1 MVLLKAMFIYILYTI
16 KIHDFS
22 MFVRDF
28 VDFSLSERVFKE
40 TWMAF
45 VFLKNIVRCYILRK
59 ADVFCVW
66 VKIYWQK

>member
-45 VFLKNIVRCYILRK
+45 GFLKILCG
-59 ADVFCVW
+59 V
-66 VKIYWQK
+66 IYSERRMFSACG

>member
-22 MFVRDF
+22 MVVRDF
-28 VDFSLSERVFKE
+28 VGF
-40 TWMAF
+40 F
-45 VFLKNIVRCYILRK
+45 VVKKGIQRSVENFRFPKNIVRCYILRK